1 MVTYASY
8 EFYTKYAGKT
18 KKIPEEDFEYWS
30 NRASSEIRR
39 LTFGRID
46 LLSDIPDYVQM
57 CCCEVA
63 NKLYL
68 HESIKDESGKIL
80 QSYSNDGES
89 GTYLVS
95 ELTES
100 ALEKEIYK
108 TIYKHLSLT
117 GLMYAG
123 V

>member
-1 MVTYASY
+1 
-8 EFYTKYAGKT
+8 
-18 KKIPEEDFEYWS
+18 
-30 NRASSEIRR
+30 
-39 LTFGRID
+39 
-46 LLSDIPDYVQM
+46 M

-63 NKLYL
+63 NKLYQ
-68 HESIKDESGKIL
+68 HESTKDESGKIL

-108 TIYKHLSLT
+108 IIYRHLSLT